1 MYRGNMAV
9 RGWCRGPMWSSHFFL
24 GITCARL
31 RARDY
36 LPRRLHAVSILRRM
50 PQAVRLQVHASESTL
65 SWPVAG
71 SSKSRRTGI
80 IYTQT
85 PMNQLRFRTRL
96 VLILSLFAIIP
107 ALLLTLLWSGTVSTA
122 LKFVS
127 GRPAWD
133 SVAASGEKAI
143 AAARRASLTASQRR
157 AIDEHE
163 RELRSSVEQARRYS
177 FLAARTVRV
186 IAIAGVLALLVL
198 TGAASRV
205 AGHLSRQLSRPLDEL
220 VRWTELIGHGESL
233 PPPPERTVVSSSPRK
248 NGEGG
253 PTIEVTT
260 SRVRGAP
267 EFETLRRSMREMVS
281 ELEHGR
287 RQAVEAERLHA
298 FRESARRVAH
308 EIKNPLTPIRFALA
322 RLRGQAPQSLQDDV
336 DVITMESER
345 LDRMARS
352 FAEFGKLPEGPPS
365 EVDMG
370 ELVRYTARSCVPPG
384 IALDLQ
390 IDENLPRVY
399 GNNGALAG
407 ALSNV
412 LLNAVDASGQNGRIT
427 VKASVAKF
435 GGRDA
440 VRISVTDEGK
450 GIAAETLGTIWE
462 PYVTNKPGGTG
473 LGLAIA
479 RQAIWAHDGTVNA
492 TSTLGKG
499 TEIQFTI
506 PANGAGAERTN

>member
-1 MYRGNMAV
+1 
-9 RGWCRGPMWSSHFFL
+9 
-24 GITCARL
+24 
-31 RARDY
+31 
-36 LPRRLHAVSILRRM
+36 
-50 PQAVRLQVHASESTL
+50 
-65 SWPVAG
+65 
-71 SSKSRRTGI
+71 
-80 IYTQT
+80 
-85 PMNQLRFRTRL
+85 MNQLRFRTRL
-96 VLILSLFAIIP
+96 VLILSLFAIVP
-107 ALLLTLLWSGTVSTA
+107 AFLLTLLWSGTVSTA
-122 LKFVS
+122 LPFVT

-143 AAARRASLTASQRR
+143 AAARQAPLTLSQRR
-157 AIDEHE
+157 AIDAHE
-163 RELRSSVEQARRYS
+163 RELRTSVEQARRYS
-177 FLAARTVRV
+177 FLAGRTVRI
-186 IAIAGVLALLVL
+186 IAIAGLLALLIL

-220 VRWTELIGHGESL
+220 VRWTELIGHGEPL
-233 PPPPERTVVSSSPRK
+233 PPPPERTIVSDGR
-248 NGEGG
+248 NGDDGT
-253 PTIEVTT
+253 TIDVTT

-322 RLRGQAPQSLQDDV
+322 RLRGQAPQALQEDV

-352 FAEFGKLPEGPPS
+352 FAEFGRLPEGPPS
-365 EVDMG
+365 VVDMG
-370 ELVRYTARSCVPPG
+370 ELVRYTARSSVPPG
-384 IALDLQ
+384 IALNLQ
-390 IDENLPRVY
+390 IDENLPRVH
-399 GNNGALAG
+399 GHNGALAG

-412 LLNAVDASGQNGRIT
+412 LLNAVDASGNNGHIT
-427 VKASVAKF
+427 VKVSGVKL

-440 VRISVTDEGK
+440 VRISVADDGK
-450 GIAAETLGTIWE
+450 GIASENLQTIWE

-479 RQAIWAHDGTVNA
+479 RQAVWAHDGTVNA

-506 PANGAGAERTN
+506 PANGARADRID

>member
-1 MYRGNMAV
+1 
-9 RGWCRGPMWSSHFFL
+9 
-24 GITCARL
+24 
-31 RARDY
+31 
-36 LPRRLHAVSILRRM
+36 
-50 PQAVRLQVHASESTL
+50 
-65 SWPVAG
+65 
-71 SSKSRRTGI
+71 
-80 IYTQT
+80 
-85 PMNQLRFRTRL
+85 MNQLRFRTRL
-96 VLILSLFAIIP
+96 VLILSLFAIVP
-107 ALLLTLLWSGTVSTA
+107 AVLLTLLWSGTVSTA
-122 LKFVS
+122 LPFVT

-143 AAARRASLTASQRR
+143 AAARQAPLTLSQRR
-157 AIDEHE
+157 AIDAHE
-163 RELRSSVEQARRYS
+163 RELRTSVEQARRYS
-177 FLAARTVRV
+177 FLAGRTVRI
-186 IAIAGVLALLVL
+186 IAIAGLLALLIL

-220 VRWTELIGHGESL
+220 VRWTELIGQGEPL
-233 PPPPERTVVSSSPRK
+233 PPPPEPTIVSGGR
-248 NGEGG
+248 NGDDGT
-253 PTIEVTT
+253 TIEVTT

-267 EFETLRRSMREMVS
+267 EFETLRRSMRKMVS

-322 RLRGQAPQSLQDDV
+322 RLRGQAPQALQEDV
-336 DVITMESER
+336 DVIAMESER

-352 FAEFGKLPEGPPS
+352 FAEFGRLPEGPPS

-370 ELVRYTARSCVPPG
+370 ELVRYTARSSVPPG
-384 IALDLQ
+384 IDLNLQ

-399 GNNGALAG
+399 GHNGALAG

-412 LLNAVDASGQNGRIT
+412 LLNAVDASGNNGHIT
-427 VKASVAKF
+427 VKASGVKL

-440 VRISVTDEGK
+440 VRISVADDGK
-450 GIAAETLGTIWE
+450 GIASENLQTIWE

-479 RQAIWAHDGTVNA
+479 RQAVWAHDGTVNA

-506 PANGAGAERTN
+506 PANGARAED

>member
-1 MYRGNMAV
+1 
-9 RGWCRGPMWSSHFFL
+9 
-24 GITCARL
+24 
-31 RARDY
+31 
-36 LPRRLHAVSILRRM
+36 
-50 PQAVRLQVHASESTL
+50 
-65 SWPVAG
+65 
-71 SSKSRRTGI
+71 
-80 IYTQT
+80 
-85 PMNQLRFRTRL
+85 MNQLRFRTRL
-96 VLILSLFAIIP
+96 VLILSLFAIVP
-107 ALLLTLLWSGTVSTA
+107 AFLLTLLWSGTVSTA
-122 LKFVS
+122 LPFVT

-143 AAARRASLTASQRR
+143 AAARQAPLTLSQRR
-157 AIDEHE
+157 AIDAHE
-163 RELRSSVEQARRYS
+163 RELRVSVEQARRYS
-177 FLAARTVRV
+177 FLAGRTVRI
-186 IAIAGVLALLVL
+186 IAIAGLLALLIL

-233 PPPPERTVVSSSPRK
+233 PPPPEPRIVSGGR
-248 NGEGG
+248 NGDDGT
-253 PTIEVTT
+253 TIEVTT

-322 RLRGQAPQSLQDDV
+322 RLRGQAPQALQEDV
-336 DVITMESER
+336 DVIAMESER

-352 FAEFGKLPEGPPS
+352 FAEFGRLPEGPPS

-370 ELVRYTARSCVPPG
+370 ELVRYTARSSVPPG
-384 IALDLQ
+384 IALNLQ

-399 GNNGALAG
+399 GHNGALAG

-412 LLNAVDASGQNGRIT
+412 LLNAVDASGNNGHIT
-427 VKASVAKF
+427 VKASGVKL

-440 VRISVTDEGK
+440 VRISVADDGK
-450 GIAAETLGTIWE
+450 GIASEILQTIWE

-479 RQAIWAHDGTVNA
+479 RQAVWAHDGTVNA

-506 PANGAGAERTN
+506 PANGARAERID

>member
-1 MYRGNMAV
+1 
-9 RGWCRGPMWSSHFFL
+9 
-24 GITCARL
+24 
-31 RARDY
+31 
-36 LPRRLHAVSILRRM
+36 
-50 PQAVRLQVHASESTL
+50 
-65 SWPVAG
+65 
-71 SSKSRRTGI
+71 
-80 IYTQT
+80 
-85 PMNQLRFRTRL
+85 MNQLRFRTRL

-107 ALLLTLLWSGTVSTA
+107 ALVLTLLWGGTISTA
-122 LKFVS
+122 LPFVT

-143 AAARRASLTASQRR
+143 AAARQAPLTASQRR
-157 AIDEHE
+157 AIDAHE
-163 RELRSSVEQARRYS
+163 RELRTSVEQARRYS
-177 FLAARTVRV
+177 FLAVRTVRV
-186 IAIAGVLALLVL
+186 IAIAGILALLVL

-220 VRWTELIGHGESL
+220 VRWTEIIGHGESL
-233 PPPPERTVVSSSPRK
+233 PPPPEPTIVS
-248 NGEGG
+248 GG
-253 PTIEVTT
+253 WKRGDGGSTIEVTT

-322 RLRGQAPQSLQDDV
+322 RLRGQAPAALQEDV
-336 DVITMESER
+336 DVIEMESAR

-352 FAEFGKLPEGPPS
+352 FAEFGRLPEGPPS

-370 ELVRYTARSCVPPG
+370 ELVRYTARSSVPPG

-399 GNNGALAG
+399 GHNGALAG

-427 VKASVAKF
+427 VKASVARL

-440 VRISVTDEGK
+440 VRISVADDGK
-450 GIAAETLGTIWE
+450 GIAAKNLETIWE

-479 RQAIWAHDGTVNA
+479 RQAVWAHDGTVNA
-492 TSTLGKG
+492 TSTLGQG

-506 PANGAGAERTN
+506 PANGAGAERTD

>member
-1 MYRGNMAV
+1 V
-9 RGWCRGPMWSSHFFL
+9 
-24 GITCARL
+24 T
-31 RARDY
+31 
-36 LPRRLHAVSILRRM
+36 
-50 PQAVRLQVHASESTL
+50 
-65 SWPVAG
+65 
-71 SSKSRRTGI
+71 
-80 IYTQT
+80 
-85 PMNQLRFRTRL
+85 
-96 VLILSLFAIIP
+96 
-107 ALLLTLLWSGTVSTA
+107 
-122 LKFVS
+122 

-143 AAARRASLTASQRR
+143 AAARQASLTPAQRR
-157 AIDEHE
+157 AIDAHE
-163 RELRSSVEQARRYS
+163 RELRISVEQARRYS
-177 FLAARTVRV
+177 FLAGRTVRI
-186 IAIAGVLALLVL
+186 IAIAGILALLIL

-233 PPPPERTVVSSSPRK
+233 PPPPEPTIVSRERK
-248 NGEGG
+248 NGDEG

-287 RQAVEAERLHA
+287 QQAVEAERLHA

-322 RLRGQAPQSLQDDV
+322 RLRGQAPAGLQEDV
-336 DVITMESER
+336 DVIAMESER
-345 LDRMARS
+345 LDRMAKS
-352 FAEFGKLPEGPPS
+352 FAEFGRLPEGPS
-365 EVDMG
+365 AEVDMG

-384 IALDLQ
+384 IALDMQ
-390 IDENLPRVY
+390 IDENLPRVF
-399 GNNGALAG
+399 GQNGALAG

-412 LLNAVDASGQNGRIT
+412 LLNAVDASGGKGQIT
-427 VKASVAKF
+427 VTARLANL

-440 VRISVTDEGK
+440 VRISVADNGK
-450 GIAAETLGTIWE
+450 GIAPESLEKIWE

-479 RQAIWAHDGTVNA
+479 RQAVWAHDGTVNA

-506 PANGAGAERTN
+506 PANGVSAVRTD

>member
-1 MYRGNMAV
+1 
-9 RGWCRGPMWSSHFFL
+9 
-24 GITCARL
+24 
-31 RARDY
+31 
-36 LPRRLHAVSILRRM
+36 
-50 PQAVRLQVHASESTL
+50 
-65 SWPVAG
+65 
-71 SSKSRRTGI
+71 
-80 IYTQT
+80 
-85 PMNQLRFRTRL
+85 MNQLRFRTRL
-96 VLILSLFAIIP
+96 VLILSLFAIVP

-122 LKFVS
+122 LPFVT
-127 GRPAWD
+127 GRSAWD

-143 AAARRASLTASQRR
+143 AAARHAPLTASQRR
-157 AIDEHE
+157 AIDAHE
-163 RELRSSVEQARRYS
+163 RELRLSVEQARRYS

-220 VRWTELIGHGESL
+220 VRWTELIGHGEPL
-233 PPPPERTVVSSSPRK
+233 PPPPEPTVIPAERK
-248 NGEGG
+248 NGDGG
-253 PTIEVTT
+253 TTIEVTT

-322 RLRGQAPQSLQDDV
+322 RLRGRAPADLQDDV
-336 DVITMESER
+336 GVIAVESER
-345 LDRMARS
+345 LERMAKS
-352 FAEFGKLPEGPPS
+352 FAEFGRLPEGPPA
-365 EVDMG
+365 EIDMG
-370 ELVRYTARSCVPPG
+370 ELVRYTARSSVPPT

-390 IDENLPRVY
+390 IDENLPRVH
-399 GNNGALAG
+399 GHNGALAG

-412 LLNAVDASGQNGRIT
+412 LLNAVDASGEQGRIM
-427 VKASVAKF
+427 VSARSVAAA
-435 GGRDA
+435 GRSA
-440 VRISVTDEGK
+440 VRISVADNGK
-450 GIAAETLGTIWE
+450 GIAPEKLATIWE

-479 RQAIWAHDGTVNA
+479 RQAVWAHDGTVNA

-499 TEIQFTI
+499 TEIQLTI
-506 PANGAGAERTN
+506 PADGVNAERKS

>member
-1 MYRGNMAV
+1 
-9 RGWCRGPMWSSHFFL
+9 
-24 GITCARL
+24 
-31 RARDY
+31 
-36 LPRRLHAVSILRRM
+36 
-50 PQAVRLQVHASESTL
+50 
-65 SWPVAG
+65 
-71 SSKSRRTGI
+71 
-80 IYTQT
+80 
-85 PMNQLRFRTRL
+85 MNQLRFRSRL
-96 VLILSLFAIIP
+96 VLILSLFAIVP

-122 LKFVS
+122 LPFVT
-127 GRPAWD
+127 GRSAWD

-143 AAARRASLTASQRR
+143 AAARQAPLTVSQRR
-157 AIDEHE
+157 AIDAHE
-163 RELRSSVEQARRYS
+163 RELRLSVEQARRYS
-177 FLAARTVRV
+177 FLATRTVRV

-220 VRWTELIGHGESL
+220 VRWTELIGHGEPL
-233 PPPPERTVVSSSPRK
+233 PAPPERTVVSAAPK
-248 NGEGG
+248 NGDDGT
-253 PTIEVTT
+253 TIEVTT

-322 RLRGQAPQSLQDDV
+322 RLRGHAPAELQEDV
-336 DVITMESER
+336 GVIAVESDR

-352 FAEFGKLPEGPPS
+352 FAEFGRLPEGPPAEIDMS
-365 EVDMG
+365 E
-370 ELVRYTARSCVPPG
+370 LIRYTARSCVPPA

-390 IDENLPRVY
+390 IDDNLPRVH
-399 GNNGALAG
+399 GHNGALAG

-412 LLNAVDASGQNGRIT
+412 LLNAVDASGDTGRIT
-427 VKASVAKF
+427 VSARSVMAN
-435 GGRDA
+435 GQSA
-440 VRISVTDEGK
+440 VRISVADNGK
-450 GIAAETLGTIWE
+450 GIAPEKLETIWE

-479 RQAIWAHDGTVNA
+479 RQAVWAHDGTVNA

-499 TEIQFTI
+499 TEIQLTI
-506 PANGAGAERTN
+506 PADGVNAERKS

>member
-1 MYRGNMAV
+1 
-9 RGWCRGPMWSSHFFL
+9 
-24 GITCARL
+24 
-31 RARDY
+31 
-36 LPRRLHAVSILRRM
+36 
-50 PQAVRLQVHASESTL
+50 
-65 SWPVAG
+65 
-71 SSKSRRTGI
+71 
-80 IYTQT
+80 
-85 PMNQLRFRTRL
+85 MNQLRFRTRL
-96 VLILSLFAIIP
+96 VLILSLFAIVP
-107 ALLLTLLWSGTVSTA
+107 AFLLTLLWSGTVSTA
-122 LKFVS
+122 LPFVT

-143 AAARRASLTASQRR
+143 AAARQAPLTLSQRR
-157 AIDEHE
+157 AIDAHE
-163 RELRSSVEQARRYS
+163 RELRTSVEQARRYS
-177 FLAARTVRV
+177 FLAGRTVRI
-186 IAIAGVLALLVL
+186 IAIAGLLALLIL

-233 PPPPERTVVSSSPRK
+233 PPPPERTIVSGSR
-248 NGEGG
+248 NGNDGT
-253 PTIEVTT
+253 TIEVTT

-322 RLRGQAPQSLQDDV
+322 RLRGQAPQALQEDV
-336 DVITMESER
+336 DVIAMESER

-352 FAEFGKLPEGPPS
+352 FAEFGRLPEGPPS

-370 ELVRYTARSCVPPG
+370 ELVRYTARSSVPPG
-384 IALDLQ
+384 IALNLQ

-399 GNNGALAG
+399 GHNGALAG

-412 LLNAVDASGQNGRIT
+412 LLNAVDASGNNGHIT
-427 VKASVAKF
+427 VKASGVKL

-440 VRISVTDEGK
+440 VRISVADDGK
-450 GIAAETLGTIWE
+450 GIASENLQTIWE

-479 RQAIWAHDGTVNA
+479 RQAVWAHDGTVNA

-506 PANGAGAERTN
+506 PANGAHAERID

>member
-1 MYRGNMAV
+1 
-9 RGWCRGPMWSSHFFL
+9 
-24 GITCARL
+24 
-31 RARDY
+31 
-36 LPRRLHAVSILRRM
+36 
-50 PQAVRLQVHASESTL
+50 
-65 SWPVAG
+65 
-71 SSKSRRTGI
+71 
-80 IYTQT
+80 
-85 PMNQLRFRTRL
+85 MNQLRFRTRL
-96 VLILSLFAIIP
+96 VLILSLFAIVP

-122 LKFVS
+122 LPFVT
-127 GRPAWD
+127 GRSAWD

-143 AAARRASLTASQRR
+143 AAARQVPLTASQRR
-157 AIDEHE
+157 AIDAHE
-163 RELRSSVEQARRYS
+163 RELRLSVEQARRYS

-186 IAIAGVLALLVL
+186 VAIAGVLALLVL

-220 VRWTELIGHGESL
+220 VRWTELIGHGEPL
-233 PPPPERTVVSSSPRK
+233 PPPPEPTVIPTARK
-248 NGEGG
+248 NGDGG
-253 PTIEVTT
+253 TTIEVTT

-322 RLRGQAPQSLQDDV
+322 RLRGQAPVELQEDV
-336 DVITMESER
+336 GVIEVESER

-352 FAEFGKLPEGPPS
+352 FAEFGRLPEGPPA
-365 EVDMG
+365 EIDIG
-370 ELVRYTARSCVPPG
+370 ELVRYTARSSVPPT

-390 IDENLPRVY
+390 IDENLPRVH
-399 GNNGALAG
+399 GHNGALAG

-412 LLNAVDASGQNGRIT
+412 LLNAVDASDEHGRIT
-427 VKASVAKF
+427 VSARSVSA
-435 GGRDA
+435 GGRSA
-440 VRISVTDEGK
+440 VRISVADNGK
-450 GIAAETLGTIWE
+450 GIAPEKLETIWE

-479 RQAIWAHDGTVNA
+479 RQAVWAHDGTVNA

-499 TEIQFTI
+499 TEIQLTI
-506 PANGAGAERTN
+506 PADGVNAERKS

>member
-1 MYRGNMAV
+1 
-9 RGWCRGPMWSSHFFL
+9 
-24 GITCARL
+24 
-31 RARDY
+31 
-36 LPRRLHAVSILRRM
+36 
-50 PQAVRLQVHASESTL
+50 
-65 SWPVAG
+65 
-71 SSKSRRTGI
+71 
-80 IYTQT
+80 
-85 PMNQLRFRTRL
+85 MNQLRFRTRL
-96 VLILSLFAIIP
+96 VLILSLFAIVP

-122 LKFVS
+122 LPFVT

-143 AAARRASLTASQRR
+143 AAARQAPLSASQRR
-157 AIDEHE
+157 AIDAHE
-163 RELRSSVEQARRYS
+163 RELRVSVEQARRYT
-177 FLAARTVRV
+177 FLAGRTARV
-186 IAIAGVLALLVL
+186 IAIGGVLALLIL

-220 VRWTELIGHGESL
+220 VRWTELIGHGEPL
-233 PPPPERTVVSSSPRK
+233 PPPPERTVLSRSRT
-248 NGEGG
+248 NGDDGG
-253 PTIEVTT
+253 PTMQVTN
-260 SRVRGAP
+260 SRVKGAP

-287 RQAVEAERLHA
+287 QQAVEAERLHA

-322 RLRGQAPQSLQDDV
+322 RLRGQAPTELQEDV
-336 DVITMESER
+336 DVIAMESER

-352 FAEFGKLPEGPPS
+352 FAEFGRLPEGPPS

-399 GNNGALAG
+399 GHNGALAG

-412 LLNAVDASGQNGRIT
+412 LLNAVDASGEKGQIT
-427 VKASVAKF
+427 VTARLAKM

-440 VRISVTDEGK
+440 VRISVADKGK
-450 GIAAETLGTIWE
+450 GIARENLETIWE

-479 RQAIWAHDGTVNA
+479 RQAIWAHDGTVTA
-492 TSTLGKG
+492 TSTIGQG

-506 PANGAGAERTN
+506 PANGASAVRTD

>member
-1 MYRGNMAV
+1 
-9 RGWCRGPMWSSHFFL
+9 
-24 GITCARL
+24 
-31 RARDY
+31 
-36 LPRRLHAVSILRRM
+36 
-50 PQAVRLQVHASESTL
+50 
-65 SWPVAG
+65 
-71 SSKSRRTGI
+71 
-80 IYTQT
+80 
-85 PMNQLRFRTRL
+85 MNQLRFRTRL
-96 VLILSLFAIIP
+96 VLILSLFAIVP
-107 ALLLTLLWSGTVSTA
+107 ALVLTLLWGGTVSTA
-122 LKFVS
+122 LPFVT

-143 AAARRASLTASQRR
+143 AAARQAPLTASQRR
-157 AIDEHE
+157 AIDAHE
-163 RELRSSVEQARRYS
+163 RELRTSVEQARRYS

-186 IAIAGVLALLVL
+186 IAIAGILALLVL

-220 VRWTELIGHGESL
+220 VRWTEIIGHGESL
-233 PPPPERTVVSSSPRK
+233 PPPPEPTVVSRGARR
-248 NGEGG
+248 NGDEGT
-253 PTIEVTT
+253 TIEVTT
-260 SRVRGAP
+260 SRVKGAP

-322 RLRGQAPQSLQDDV
+322 RLRGHVSAGLEEDV
-336 DVITMESER
+336 DVIAVESER

-352 FAEFGKLPEGPPS
+352 FAEFGKLPEGPPA

-370 ELVRYTARSCVPPG
+370 ELVRYTARSSVPPG

-399 GNNGALAG
+399 GHNGALAG

-412 LLNAVDASGQNGRIT
+412 LLNAVDATDQNGRIT
-427 VKASVAKF
+427 VKATLARVA
-435 GGRDA
+435 GRDA
-440 VRISVTDEGK
+440 VRISVADDGK
-450 GIAAETLGTIWE
+450 GIAPEDLETIWE

-479 RQAIWAHDGTVNA
+479 RQAVWAHDGTVNA

-506 PANGAGAERTN
+506 PANGARAARID